1 LRHVEDTGQ
10 VRLGDRRPKV
20 NDLPNLWPA
29 HAKTRPNAY
38 EIPTWAIANA
48 IRRRPH
54 KAKPVVP
61 DDPDSPQR
69 PDGMAEFVG
78 PAAIALEGARP

>member
-1 LRHVEDTGQ
+1 M
-10 VRLGDRRPKV
+10 
-20 NDLPNLWPA
+20 PNLWPT

-54 KAKPVVP
+54 KAKAVVRG
-61 DDPDSPQR
+61 DSEP
-69 PDGMAEFVG
+69 PLPECEPEAEA
-78 PAAIALEGARP
+78 PLSEA